1 MVEVTQADRE
11 AAAAAYARE
20 HSVPMDCL
28 ICQAILAGEEDCQ
41 EIVQR
46 FARHRLAEREAAFA
60 DGFSA
65 ALQGAEA
72 AIWEVEDDA
81 FLYPTVSDALQEV
94 IAELQEMESNWT
106 KRSSVNHRHAVQ
118 AEAQL
123 AERDAVVK
131 WLRGLHWTHLDA
143 EPAKRIANAIEAG
156 EPFK

>member
-11 AAAAAYARE
+11 AAASGYYAWCSGNPVIPNRMIDGHADD
-20 HSVPMDCL
+20 HSMV
-28 ICQAILAGEEDCQ
+28 QA
-41 EIVQR
+41 
-46 FARHRLAEREAAFA
+46 FARHRLAERDAAFA

-65 ALQGAEA
+65 AIQGAEA

-94 IAELQEMESNWT
+94 IAGLQEMESNWT

-123 AERDAVVK
+123 AQREAVVK
-131 WLRGLHWTHLDA
+131 WLRKDDLVVFTNVLAD
-143 EPAKRIANAIEAG
+143 AIEAG
-156 EPFK
+156 EHLK